1 METEQDL
8 RYCVLGEKEFQ
19 RERHGVLAN
28 TSLREQR
35 RDTVRRSAERKS
47 VDNLVMSRL
56 LMSFKGYL
64 LTSGEGESCKGDSEG
79 RQRCRAL

>member
-8 RYCVLGEKEFQ
+8 RYCILGEKEFQ

-35 RDTVRRSAERKS
+35 RGYSKEKCVKG
-47 VDNLVMSRL
+47 NLWTTGDEQTM
-56 LMSFKGYL
+56 MSFKGYL
-64 LTSGEGESCKGDSEG
+64 LTSGEG
-79 RQRCRAL
+79 

>member
-19 RERHGVLAN
+19 RERRGVLAN

-56 LMSFKGYL
+56 LMS
-64 LTSGEGESCKGDSEG
+64 ESCKGDSEG